1 MRPGWMQKRVRRKN
15 QRYTGSLCRP
25 PAPGVLQLGSV
36 RKGDLSVWELTKL
49 RIRTRAAG
57 QGASVRLTKNMTIVD
72 IVRLWN
78 QKIRRALPAVL
89 TLERFTRMALSS
101 INNTPELAEC
111 TPMSFIAALLSTAD

>member
-1 MRPGWMQKRVRRKN
+1 MKRYRITWTNVDAARLDTKRLRRKN

-36 RKGDLSVWELTKL
+36 RKGDLSVWELTKHEL
-49 RIRTRAAG
+49 EQRAAG

-72 IVRLWN
+72 MVKALEPEIRL
-78 QKIRRALPAVL
+78 ALPAVL
-89 TLERFTRMALSS
+89 TPERFTRMALSS

-111 TPMSFIAALLSTAD
+111 TL